1 MPALTDKTDSEKW
14 QIFAAESTRT
24 YMWQMGSRNRKTENI
39 SERSF
44 SQISCERKRNKN
56 TVLYLAWAEAL
67 KWACHRQT
75 LNFVRCMKIL
85 HNFIFIARNVE
96 SVGIGHGTNNRIRW
110 KQIYAQNE
118 HS

>member
-44 SQISCERKRNKN
+44 SQISCERKRNKKRMAKKKQKKKHCSIFGVGGGVEVGVPPPN
-56 TVLYLAWAEAL
+56 TEFCALHENIAQFYLY
-67 KWACHRQT
+67 CSQ
-75 LNFVRCMKIL
+75 C
-85 HNFIFIARNVE
+85 
-96 SVGIGHGTNNRIRW
+96 
-110 KQIYAQNE
+110 
-118 HS
+118 